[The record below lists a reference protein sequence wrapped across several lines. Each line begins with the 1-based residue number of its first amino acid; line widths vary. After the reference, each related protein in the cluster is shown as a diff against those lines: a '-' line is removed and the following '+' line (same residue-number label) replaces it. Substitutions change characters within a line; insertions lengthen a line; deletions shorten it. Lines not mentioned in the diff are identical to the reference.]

1 MKTIKDKDILEAFKL
16 GDKDSEDNILHGVVR
31 QEGKIVVVFEKKS
44 DQWDS
49 GFLSKLNFNFS
60 DLSPAQISYL
70 ESRGYSIEGWASK
83 IEL

>member
-44 DQWDS
+44 DKGDS

-70 ESRGYSIEGWASK
+70 EDRGYSIEG
-83 IEL
+83 